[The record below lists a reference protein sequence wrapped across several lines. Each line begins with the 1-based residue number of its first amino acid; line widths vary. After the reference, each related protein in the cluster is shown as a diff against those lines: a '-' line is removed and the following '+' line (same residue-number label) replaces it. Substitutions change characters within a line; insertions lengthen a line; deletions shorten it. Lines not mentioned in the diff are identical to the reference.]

1 MRGVFF
7 FVCMSLGT
15 VALGQKNK
23 KMTVIMVMDESSGT
37 PHMDNHQDSPPWP
50 QEGVTPSPQ
59 NNQILDGVQ
68 HD

>member
-1 MRGVFF
+1 
-7 FVCMSLGT
+7 
-15 VALGQKNK
+15 
-23 KMTVIMVMDESSGT
+23 MVMDESSGT

-68 HD
+68 HDWNEIHHVCVIQFVKF